1 MSMILGTL
9 EVATC
14 FVIWVVVCISSG
26 AAVAN
31 PDHIAI
37 KNKLSQTKKR
47 WIDDKKRLLAESRA
61 IFDRETYLIEHL
73 HRGQDQM
80 IKGVFDADS
89 LSLMNELEKDLDR
102 HRFKIRQNCRELADL
117 LDRHSD

>member
-26 AAVAN
+26 AAV
-31 PDHIAI
+31 AI